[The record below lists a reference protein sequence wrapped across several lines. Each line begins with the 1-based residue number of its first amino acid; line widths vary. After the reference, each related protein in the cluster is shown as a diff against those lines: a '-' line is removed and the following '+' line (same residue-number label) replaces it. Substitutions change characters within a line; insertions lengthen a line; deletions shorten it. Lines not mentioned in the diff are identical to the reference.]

1 MEENNQAQA
10 NGNATG
16 ANSGEGAAQE
26 PKFTQA
32 DLDRI
37 VKERLDKA
45 SKKAEEA
52 QKKAAEEAAAKTLAE
67 QGEFKTLAETRAAR
81 IAELEAATA
90 GSGEAVTKLSEQ
102 IETYKA
108 TLASYVKAQRKN
120 VPDHIGTLLDA
131 LDLPAQLK
139 WLTDNAD
146 KLTTP
151 ISGVTPT
158 PKPNGTMSDSA
169 KEKAQK
175 EFERT
180 VRSM

>member
-1 MEENNQAQA
+1 MEENNQAPT

-16 ANSGEGAAQE
+16 TNSGEGAAQE
-26 PKFTQA
+26 QKFTQA

-37 VKERLDKA
+37 INERLAKERQKA
-45 SKKAEEA
+45 DEK
-52 QKKAAEEAAAKTLAE
+52 QKKAAEDAAAKTLAE
-67 QGEFKTLAETRAAR
+67 QGEFKALAETRAAR
-81 IAELEAATA
+81 IAELEAAMA
-90 GSGEAVTKLSEQ
+90 GTGETVTKLSEQ
-102 IETYKA
+102 AETYKA
-108 TLASYVKAQRKN
+108 TLAGYVKAQRKN

-146 KLTTP
+146 KLTAQ

-169 KEKAQK
+169 KEKAQR

-180 VRSM
+180 VRSF